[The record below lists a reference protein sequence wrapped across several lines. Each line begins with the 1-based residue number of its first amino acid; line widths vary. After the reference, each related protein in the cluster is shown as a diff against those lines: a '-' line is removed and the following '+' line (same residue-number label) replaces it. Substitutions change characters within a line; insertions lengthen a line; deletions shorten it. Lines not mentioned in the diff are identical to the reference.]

1 MIDIDMVK
9 KSDVLLTL
17 SSLSSDEVFT
27 PPKIANAMLDLLPES
42 IWQDKN
48 LKFLDLATK
57 SGVFLREITKRLINN
72 LPDKFSDEQ
81 EKVNHIL
88 INQVFGIA
96 PTELTSL
103 ISRRTLYC
111 AKAANSELS
120 VVSAHFSVSGNIR
133 HEITQHNWTNGSRCS
148 FCGAPQEIFDRDVE
162 LENHAYEVL
171 HKDSDSISK
180 VFGEMKFDVIVGNPP
195 YQLETSG
202 AQAQATPLYNL
213 FVEQAIKLD
222 PKYIVMIIPSRW
234 FTGGF
239 GLKSFREKM
248 LNDRRLRNIVD
259 HLDAREIFPGVEIK
273 GGVCYFLWDRDYSG
287 PCTITTIRNNEVESE
302 MKRELLEEGANVFI
316 RYNDAL
322 PIFNKVKLF
331 KEDSFSKI
339 VSQQRPFGLPTNF
352 SNILDSP
359 TKNGLKIYANKIQ
372 GWIDENVKIDI
383 NENLIPK
390 YKLFIPKAIGSGD
403 GKTDW
408 VKPIIGESYSVCTE
422 TYVAVGPF
430 KNRKEA
436 ESALSYTQTRF
447 FHFLLTL
454 KKNTQDAL
462 ASVYEF
468 IPIQNFDKKWTDEI
482 LYKKY
487 KLTKSEIDVIEK
499 MTREIPQDG

>member
-1 MIDIDMVK
+1 MNIDLQR

-27 PPKIANAMLDLLPES
+27 PPSISNYMLDLLPKS
-42 IWQDKN
+42 IWKDKD

-57 SGVFLREITKRLINN
+57 SGVFLREITKRLIDN
-72 LPDKFSDEQ
+72 LPNDFTNHQ
-81 EKVNHIL
+81 EKVNYIL
-88 INQVFGIA
+88 TNQVYGIA
-96 PTELTSL
+96 PTELTSI

-111 AKAANSELS
+111 AKEADSELS
-120 VVSAHFSVSGNIR
+120 VVSKGLTKHGNIR
-133 HEITQHNWTNGSRCS
+133 HEIIQHDWTNGTRCS

-171 HKDSDSISK
+171 HKDSDSLSK
-180 VFGEMKFDVIVGNPP
+180 VFGDMKFDVIIGNPP

-248 LNDRRLRNIVD
+248 LSDRRLKNIVD

-287 PCTITTIRNNEVESE
+287 PCSVKTIRNNEIQSE
-302 MKRELLEEGANVFI
+302 MTRELLIEGTSVFI
-316 RYNDAL
+316 RYNEAI
-322 PIFNKVKLF
+322 PILEKIKLK
-331 KEDSFSKI
+331 KEDSFSNI

-352 SNILDSP
+352 SDILDFP
-359 TKNGLKIYANKIQ
+359 PKNGLKIYGNKIQ
-372 GWIDENVKIDI
+372 GWIDENIKIEK
-383 NENLIPK
+383 NENLISK

-403 GKTDW
+403 GKSDW
-408 VKPIIGESYSVCTE
+408 VKPLIGESYSVCTE

-430 KNRKEA
+430 KHRKEA
-436 ESALSYTQTRF
+436 ENAYTYTQTRF

-462 ASVYEF
+462 AAVYEF

-487 KLTKSEIDVIEK
+487 NLTKGEIEIIEN
-499 MTREIPQDG
+499 MTRELPQDG